1 MLLLNRA
8 EGMEGTTHFEVQE
21 GLVLG
26 SVSASVC
33 IKGVSLY
40 VGSHVLALVTEDG
53 ATGLLFVLK
62 TIQG

>member
-1 MLLLNRA
+1 
-8 EGMEGTTHFEVQE
+8 MEGTTHFEVQE